1 MFCLAPKNHCR
12 LKTKKSTEEINVNY
26 FDCSTLKFFMI
37 QFRDVRKD
45 FIYICVFF
53 VPSSPTLKKIA
64 KNIP

>member
-1 MFCLAPKNHCR
+1 MLIILIVQPLR
-12 LKTKKSTEEINVNY
+12 
-26 FDCSTLKFFMI
+26 FFMI
-37 QFRDVRKD
+37 QVRDVRKD